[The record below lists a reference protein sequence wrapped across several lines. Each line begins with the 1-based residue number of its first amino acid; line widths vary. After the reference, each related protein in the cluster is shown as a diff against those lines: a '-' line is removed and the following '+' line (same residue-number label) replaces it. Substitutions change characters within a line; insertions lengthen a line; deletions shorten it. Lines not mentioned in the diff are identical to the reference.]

1 MKRRLSVRS
10 LITTALTILG
20 VILAVFLVANVVSFL
35 SSRDRL
41 PRATYLGG
49 VEVSGLNLD
58 DAISRTVTTLQTPV
72 ALRYQANIIQ
82 LQPAD
87 IEFQLNEVVAHLQLQ
102 KVLDDHNGL
111 NTLPDFVLG
120 RTAETRIPAPYQYS
134 EEKLQTFLAQM
145 SSQYDQQP
153 QATSP
158 NTSTLGLNPG
168 QNGAVL
174 NTDDARQLILDALAS
189 AGSRF
194 VDLPV
199 DTVPNS
205 SASLQTLGEL
215 IKTRVA
221 QFNGNGKVAG
231 MVAGV
236 FVKDLKTGQ
245 EYALNGDVAFS
256 AQGWLKL
263 AIVVEAY
270 RALSDTITQQT
281 TQQLTSLV
289 ADGSSATANQILQT
303 FGAGDAQAGVTQ
315 LNGTLKRMGLVST
328 FLAQPFDQ
336 TATPAQF
343 ITPGNTRTDVNAS
356 PDANAQSTPAEV
368 GVLFEMLEQCR
379 TNTGALP
386 LIFAG
391 EFTAARCEQVLNAMA
406 QNNANVLIAANSPA
420 QIVIHRQSWDAND
433 HGDAALV
440 RSPGG
445 TYVLVVMLHS
455 GSALNW
461 ADTSQ
466 VIGDIARATYGYF
479 NNGQVPAAA
488 AAMNAAPPP

>member
-1 MKRRLSVRS
+1 M
-10 LITTALTILG
+10 
-20 VILAVFLVANVVSFL
+20 
-35 SSRDRL
+35 
-41 PRATYLGG
+41 
-49 VEVSGLNLD
+49 
-58 DAISRTVTTLQTPV
+58 
-72 ALRYQANIIQ
+72 
-82 LQPAD
+82 
-87 IEFQLNEVVAHLQLQ
+87 
-102 KVLDDHNGL
+102 
-111 NTLPDFVLG
+111 
-120 RTAETRIPAPYQYS
+120 
-134 EEKLQTFLAQM
+134 
-145 SSQYDQQP
+145 
-153 QATSP
+153 
-158 NTSTLGLNPG
+158 
-168 QNGAVL
+168 
-174 NTDDARQLILDALAS
+174 
-189 AGSRF
+189 
-194 VDLPV
+194 
-199 DTVPNS
+199 
-205 SASLQTLGEL
+205 
-215 IKTRVA
+215 
-221 QFNGNGKVAG
+221 
-231 MVAGV
+231 
-236 FVKDLKTGQ
+236 
-245 EYALNGDVAFS
+245 NGDVAFS